1 MIRSFDN
8 KIGVIHFIGIGG
20 IGMSGIAE
28 VLINLGFLIS
38 GSDITEN
45 QNVLRLR
52 NKQIKVDIGHNKKNI
67 EDKSII
73 VISSAIHANNVEL
86 LEARRLRLPIVKRA
100 EMLAELMRF
109 KTTVAVGGTHGKTT
123 TTSLI
128 ATILEKANFDPTVI
142 NGGIINSYNSNAK
155 LGSSDWMVVEADE
168 SDGSFVRLPSTN
180 VIVTNIDPEHLDHY
194 KNFQNLKEAFKQFI
208 NNIPFYGLAVVCIDN
223 PTIQSIIS
231 EIEDR
236 RIITYGLSPQADY
249 RAQNINYIKSKAYF
263 TLEVSPRIDAP
274 KKKVEGLVANIP
286 GIHNVQNVLAACAM
300 SLELGISIGNIK
312 QALSSFQGVNRRF
325 SLLEEFKGIKIFD
338 DYGHHPVEIRA
349 SLAAAR
355 DITKNK
361 VVAIIQPHRYSRVRE
376 LFQDFSIAFNDA
388 DTVFVMDIYS
398 AGEHEIENIN
408 KENLIKSLIA
418 AGHKDIRPFDSV
430 IMLKEFIFK
439 NLSIGDVII
448 FLGAGDI
455 TLTAKK
461 FVSSICEKGMISGN

>member
-249 RAQNINYIKSKAYF
+249 RAQNINYIKS
-263 TLEVSPRIDAP
+263 
-274 KKKVEGLVANIP
+274 
-286 GIHNVQNVLAACAM
+286 
-300 SLELGISIGNIK
+300 
-312 QALSSFQGVNRRF
+312 
-325 SLLEEFKGIKIFD
+325 
-338 DYGHHPVEIRA
+338 
-349 SLAAAR
+349 
-355 DITKNK
+355 
-361 VVAIIQPHRYSRVRE
+361 
-376 LFQDFSIAFNDA
+376 ND
-388 DTVFVMDIYS
+388 
-398 AGEHEIENIN
+398 
-408 KENLIKSLIA
+408 
-418 AGHKDIRPFDSV
+418 
-430 IMLKEFIFK
+430 FIF
-439 NLSIGDVII
+439 
-448 FLGAGDI
+448 
-455 TLTAKK
+455 
-461 FVSSICEKGMISGN
+461 